1 MTTNPLMNIP
11 RQAPWGEEDTLLLIG
26 ELFGRGYANGI
37 VEEARRRGMTII
49 GTTVGRRDADGT
61 LRPLNDGELSEAEAL
76 LGGRIINI
84 PLEAGFDMEPSLDGK
99 TPCDL
104 LRSAKPDQWA
114 ESFFPPGFLEAS
126 RDAAER
132 RLRDNMERVVAEA
145 VRSIHSGRRVLV
157 VHAMAGGVPRARL
170 FMPLLNRIF
179 KGRGEKHL
187 PSGAFWQ
194 SDLGTFCSLN
204 FDEVTANTFR
214 HLIQI
219 SAPLRE
225 GREVRYAAYGYHGTR
240 VMISGEYLWQSY
252 TPYLQGWA
260 KMLLER
266 HAADARREG
275 IHATVFNA
283 PEIQTNSSALFL
295 GVEISLYPF
304 IRSVRAEAPRI
315 PSDVEQR
322 CTALLREENS
332 LDTLLNEAEQYLS
345 SPLHAPFRD
354 PARWPLHSTREVME
368 LMLETSDRLMALS
381 ANPKEPLCGLLSQ
394 LVFTGVGR
402 LMMDH
407 SWWSQDPV
415 VWLDHDIVAR
425 SLDQNG

>member
-11 RQAPWGEEDTLLLIG
+11 RKAPWEEGDTLLLIG

-37 VEEARRRGMTII
+37 VEEARRRGMTVI

-84 PLEAGFDMEPSLDGK
+84 PLEAGFDMEPSLDGRS
-99 TPCDL
+99 PCDL
-104 LRSAKPDQWA
+104 LRSAKPDQW
-114 ESFFPPGFLEAS
+114 SDTFFAPGFLEAS

-132 RLRDNMERVVAEA
+132 RFRDNMERVVGQV
-145 VRSIHSGRRVLV
+145 VRSVPSGKRVLV

-179 KGRGEKHL
+179 KGRGDKHL
-187 PSGAFWQ
+187 SSEAFWG
-194 SDLGTFCSLN
+194 SDLGTLCRLN
-204 FDEVTANTFR
+204 FDEVTSHTFR
-214 HLIQI
+214 HLMEI
-219 SAPLRE
+219 SKPLRE
-225 GREVRYAAYGYHGTR
+225 GRDVRYAAYGYHGTR
-240 VMISGEYLWQSY
+240 VMIKGEYVWQTY

-260 KMLLER
+260 KMLLEK
-266 HAADARREG
+266 HAADARAEG

-304 IRSVRAEAPRI
+304 ISAIRIEAPHL
-315 PSDVEQR
+315 SSHVEQR
-322 CTALLREENS
+322 SAALMRPDTPLDHILRGADE
-332 LDTLLNEAEQYLS
+332 YLA

-354 PARWPLHSTREVME
+354 PARWPLHSTREGME
-368 LMLETSDRLMALS
+368 LMLETSDRLMAMS
-381 ANPKEPLCGLLSQ
+381 ANPKEPLCALLSH

-402 LMMDH
+402 LMLDH
-407 SWWSQDPV
+407 SWGSPDPV

-425 SLDQNG
+425 SLDQKG